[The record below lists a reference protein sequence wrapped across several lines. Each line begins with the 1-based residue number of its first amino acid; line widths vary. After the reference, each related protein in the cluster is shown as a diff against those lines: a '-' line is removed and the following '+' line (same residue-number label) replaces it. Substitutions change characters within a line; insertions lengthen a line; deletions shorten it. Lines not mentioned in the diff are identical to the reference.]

1 MGTLVE
7 IAYTVGWLIFL
18 YLGGAGVYEL
28 IGGRKFR
35 ASLLLA
41 AAFFWIVLTFVFF
54 QYAATGNYRVALV
67 LLYFVACFFLV
78 RKVQSDL
85 GKPDI
90 R

>member
-1 MGTLVE
+1 MGVLVD
-7 IAYTVGWLIFL
+7 IAYTVGWLVFL

-28 IGGRKFR
+28 IGARRYR

-41 AAFFWIVLTFVFF
+41 AAFIWIVLTFVFF
-54 QYAATGNYRVALV
+54 HYTGKSGFAAVTAI
-67 LLYFVACFFLV
+67 LYLAACFFLV

-85 GKPDI
+85 GTPDI

>member
-1 MGTLVE
+1 MGVLVE

-28 IGGRKFR
+28 IGGRRYR
-35 ASLLLA
+35 ASLLLV
-41 AAFFWIVLTFVFF
+41 AAFVWIVLTFVFF
-54 QYAATGNYRVALV
+54 HYTGKSSFGVAMA

-78 RKVQSDL
+78 RKVHSDL